1 MNEYVDVVE
10 WLDSMGYACF
20 DCECRARKELRAT
33 PMGICPNTKLRPIGG
48 AGAGAGARS
57 ARAMVEWL
65 ANRSFDLSD
74 RNFGLRPTGASG
86 RSRMLTWWLDFLCTP
101 RSAWTYTAQRASSST
116 QRGSRGRNGSPSRL
130 RDWE

>member
-74 RNFGLRPTGASG
+74 RNHVVADAS
-86 RSRMLTWWLDFLCTP
+86 T
-101 RSAWTYTAQRASSST
+101 SSSS
-116 QRGSRGRNGSPSRL
+116 GSQHNRR
-130 RDWE
+130 